1 MTLSRHS
8 TPEILFSD
16 AMEVSAPAMA
26 LRGADDCLLYLCA
39 YALAILVRLLSVC
52 RRLASFRRG
61 RALLIRRATWRYETS
76 SITFLPVL
84 YQPQKKMTPTDI
96 TIIIAAAEAAL
107 AAVIHSVSTFKKS
120 SCCGAS
126 CETRAELARRTLSGS
141 EFPSSLRACDRAGTD
156 RIAAD
161 TGSLAGVTVV

>member
-1 MTLSRHS
+1 MTISRHS

-52 RRLASFRRG
+52 RRLASFCRG

-84 YQPQKKMTPTDI
+84 YHK
-96 TIIIAAAEAAL
+96 
-107 AAVIHSVSTFKKS
+107 
-120 SCCGAS
+120 
-126 CETRAELARRTLSGS
+126 RRK
-141 EFPSSLRACDRAGTD
+141 
-156 RIAAD
+156 
-161 TGSLAGVTVV
+161 